1 MLEPGSS
8 GAPMFPRARMRA
20 AEALFRERAAEI
32 VAAVVRQAEAGD
44 RAAMRLARRYGL
56 PVGPTPEVLA
66 ARLAESIERTR
77 ATVATLLAEGGIDI
91 RKGSRLRYA
100 LRNPAPAHPAGA
112 QVIAFSDVKTR
123 RRTSTLCCSAPE
135 TAGALVNNN
144 ENTSAAADGDAAS
157 FDRNI

>member
-20 AEALFRERAAEI
+20 TEALFRERAAEI

-44 RAAMRLARRYGL
+44 RAAMRLARKHGL

-77 ATVATLLAEGGIDI
+77 ATVATLLARQD
-91 RKGSRLRYA
+91 SRVGNA
-100 LRNPAPAHPAGA
+100 LCSGPPGRRAGCRHFRRENETSGRHAVLQRNRNG
-112 QVIAFSDVKTR
+112 
-123 RRTSTLCCSAPE
+123 
-135 TAGALVNNN
+135 
-144 ENTSAAADGDAAS
+144 GDACK
-157 FDRNI
+157 